1 MVYYFV
7 SLSSYNQLNIDDE
20 TNKIQDSIEL
30 FNQLTQELD
39 SIPFWVIFTKK
50 DILEDIYDSDDLK
63 KTFSD
68 YVRIHFY

>member
-68 YVRIHFY
+68 YVRSHFY